1 MFRNYLKTAWRNLV
15 NNKVYSALN
24 ILGLGAGMAVGLL
37 ITLWVVN
44 EYSYDRFL
52 SGHEHL
58 YQVMKN
64 NPDNNGGIRTVSTV
78 SLPLV
83 DALRKDVPGIRYVSV
98 TDWPINHG
106 LIAGDKKL
114 YIRGSGVSEDY
125 LRMFR
130 FTMLEGDATRALQE
144 PYSIVLCASTAK
156 TLFGTTDPMN
166 KIVRIDNLHDL
177 KVTGIIQDVPAN
189 SSLQFQYLIPYAY
202 LIQTQPWMQAAR
214 NDWGDN
220 SSQAF
225 VALDPGVSYEKVSAQ
240 IKDIIHRYNS
250 NRTEEIFLHPMD
262 RWRLYSDFE
271 NGKESG
277 GFITYVRMFTLIG
290 VLVLL
295 IACIN
300 FINLSTAR
308 SEKRAREV
316 GVRKAIGSGRSDL
329 VIQFLLESLM
339 LTALAAVLSI
349 GMLQLGLPVFNRVI
363 DGDLHIP
370 YRQSSA
376 WGILMLFIVVTA
388 LLAGS
393 RPAFYLSSFEPVKVL
408 KGGQQAGRSAVLPRK
423 ILVVAQFAASVAL
436 IISTIIIY
444 QQIQYAKKR
453 PAGYS
458 TSGLLYT
465 YISEDMKRNYHALR
479 QELLQS
485 GMVESV
491 VRASNPV
498 TSIWS
503 RTVVEEWN
511 GRQGNQPLVVSE
523 IGVSPG
529 YFSAMGMQL
538 KEGRDF
544 HELQAADSGYVII
557 NEAAVKRMG
566 LTAPVAGQ
574 RISWKGGERA
584 IIAGV
589 IKDAV
594 MESPFK
600 PVEPAVFAHN
610 EEDAITLLYRLSDK
624 ADIPTALAKITP
636 IFNKYNPGYAYD
648 YTFAADS
655 YDKKFKLETL
665 SGRLAAVFAVL
676 AVFISC
682 LGLFGLAA
690 YMAAQRTREI
700 AIRKIMGASIVQ
712 LWLLL
717 SKDFVTLVFIGCCI
731 AVPVAF
737 YSLQYWLDKY
747 AYHINIGPGVF
758 VVAAGGALV
767 ITICTIS
774 YQTIRAALVNPIYSL
789 KAE

>member
-1 MFRNYLKTAWRNLV
+1 MLRNYLKTAWRNVV

-24 ILGLGAGMAVGLL
+24 IVGLGIGMAVGLL
-37 ITLWVVN
+37 IILWVAN

-52 SGHEHL
+52 PGHEQL

-78 SLPLV
+78 SLPLTDV
-83 DALRKDVPGIRYVSV
+83 LRKDIPGIRYVAV
-98 TDWPINHG
+98 TDWSINHG
-106 LIAGDKKL
+106 LVAGDKKL
-114 YIRGSGVSEDY
+114 YLRGSGVSEDY

-130 FTMLEGDATRALQE
+130 FSMLEGDAGSALQG
-144 PYSIVLCASTAK
+144 PNSIVLCASTARA
-156 TLFGTTDPMN
+156 LFGTTDVVN
-166 KIVRIDNLHDL
+166 KLVRIDNQHDL
-177 KVTGIIQDVPAN
+177 KVTGVVQDVPAN
-189 SSLQFQYLIPYAY
+189 STLQFKYLIPYSY
-202 LIQTQPWMQAAR
+202 LIQTQPWLQAAR

-225 VALDPGVSYEKVSAQ
+225 VALEPGVSFEKVSAQ
-240 IKDIIHRYNS
+240 IKDIIHRYDAK
-250 NRTEEIFLHPMD
+250 RKEEIFLHPMD

-271 NGKESG
+271 NGKASG
-277 GFITYVRMFTLIG
+277 GFITYVQMFTLIG

-300 FINLSTAR
+300 FVNLSTAR

-316 GVRKAIGSGRSDL
+316 GVRKAIGSGRRDL
-329 VIQFLLESLM
+329 VMQFLLESLM
-339 LTALAAVLSI
+339 LTGLAAVLSI
-349 GMLQLGLPVFNRVI
+349 GMLQLALPLFNRVI
-363 DGDLHIP
+363 DGSLHVP
-370 YRQSSA
+370 YDKLSA
-376 WGILMLFIVVTA
+376 WGILLLFIVVTA
-388 LLAGS
+388 VMAGS

-408 KGGQQAGRSAVLPRK
+408 KGGQQAGKSAVLPRK
-423 ILVVAQFAASVAL
+423 VMVVAQFAASVAL

-453 PAGYS
+453 PAGYNA
-458 TSGLLYT
+458 SGLLYT

-485 GMVESV
+485 GVVESV

-503 RTVVEEWN
+503 RTVVEEWQ
-511 GRQGNQPLVVSE
+511 GRRENQPLMVSE
-523 IGVSPG
+523 IAVSAG
-529 YFSAMGMQL
+529 YFSAMGMHL

-544 HELQAADSGYVII
+544 YPLPANDSGYVII

-574 RISWKGGERA
+574 HIRWRGGEPA
-584 IIAGV
+584 VIAGV

-600 PVEPAVFAHN
+600 PVEPAVFAHRDD
-610 EEDAITLLYRLSDK
+610 DAITLLYRLTDK
-624 ADIPTALAKITP
+624 VDMHTALAKIAP
-636 IFNKYNPGYAYD
+636 VFNKYNPGYAYD

-655 YDKKFKLETL
+655 YNKKFKLEAL
-665 SGRLAAVFAVL
+665 SGQLAAIFAVL

-690 YMAAQRTREI
+690 YVAAQRTREI
-700 AIRKIMGASIVQ
+700 AIRKVMGASIVQ
-712 LWLLL
+712 LWLML

-731 AVPVAF
+731 AVPVSF
-737 YSLQYWLDKY
+737 YSLQHWLDKY
-747 AYHINIGPGVF
+747 AYRIHIGPGVF
-758 VVAAGGALV
+758 MVAAGAALL

-774 YQTIRAALVNPIYSL
+774 YQTIRAALANPMHSL

>member
-1 MFRNYLKTAWRNLV
+1 MFRNYLKTAWRNVL
-15 NNKVYSALN
+15 NNKVYSTLN
-24 ILGLGAGMAVGLL
+24 ILGLGTGMAVGLL
-37 ITLWVVN
+37 ITLWVIN

-52 SGHEHL
+52 PGHEHL

-64 NPDNNGGIRTVSTV
+64 NPDNNGGVRTVSTV

-83 DALRKDVPGIRYVSV
+83 DALRKDIPGIKYVAV

-130 FTMLEGDATRALQE
+130 FPMLEGDAAKALQE
-144 PYSIVLCASTAK
+144 PYSIVLCATTAK
-156 TLFGTTDPMN
+156 TLFGTTDAIN
-166 KIVRIDNLHDL
+166 KIVRIDNQHDL

-189 SSLQFQYLIPYAY
+189 STLQFQYLIPFSY
-202 LIQTQPWMQAAR
+202 LVQTQPWMQDAR

-225 VALDPGVSYEKVSAQ
+225 VALEPGVSFEKVSAQ
-240 IKDIIHRYNS
+240 IKDIIHRYS
-250 NRTEEIFLHPMD
+250 PRRTEQVFLHPMD
-262 RWRLYSDFE
+262 RWRLYSNFE

-277 GFITYVRMFTLIG
+277 GFITYVGMFTLIG
-290 VLVLL
+290 ILVLL

-316 GVRKAIGSGRSDL
+316 GVRKAIGSGRRDL
-329 VIQFLLESLM
+329 VLQFLLESLL
-339 LTALAAVLSI
+339 LTSLAAVLSI
-349 GMLQLGLPVFNRVI
+349 GVLQLGLPVFNRVI
-363 DGDLHIP
+363 DGELSIP
-370 YRQSSA
+370 YHQLPA
-376 WGILMLFIVVTA
+376 WGILLLFIVVTA
-388 LLAGS
+388 VLAGS

-408 KGGQQAGRSAVLPRK
+408 KGGQQAGRSAVLPRRV
-423 ILVVAQFAASVAL
+423 LVVAQFAASVAL

-453 PAGYS
+453 PVGYN

-465 YISEDMKRNYHALR
+465 YISEDMKKNYRALR
-479 QELLQS
+479 EELLQT

-523 IGVSPG
+523 IGISPG

-544 HELQAADSGYVII
+544 HESQAADSGYVII

-574 RISWKGGERA
+574 HISWRGKVRVV
-584 IIAGV
+584 IAGV
-589 IKDAV
+589 VKDAV

-600 PVEPAVFAHN
+600 PVEPAVFTHQ
-610 EEDAITLLYRLSDK
+610 EDDAATLLYRLSDK
-624 ADIPTALAKITP
+624 ADVHTALAKITP
-636 IFNKYNPGYAYD
+636 VFNKYNPGYAYD
-648 YTFAADS
+648 YTFTADS
-655 YDKKFKLETL
+655 YDKKFKLEVL
-665 SGRLAAVFAVL
+665 SGKLAAVFATL

-690 YMAAQRTREI
+690 FMAAQRTREI
-700 AIRKIMGASIVQ
+700 AIRKVMGASIVQ
-712 LWLLL
+712 LWMLL
-717 SKDFVTLVFIGCCI
+717 SKDFVLLVFIGCCI

-747 AYHINIGPGVF
+747 AYRIDIGPGVF
-758 VVAAGGALV
+758 VIAAGGALV

-774 YQTIRAALVNPIYSL
+774 YQTVRAALVNPVNSL

>member
-1 MFRNYLKTAWRNLV
+1 MLRNYLKTAWRNLV

-24 ILGLGAGMAVGLL
+24 ILGLGTGMAVALL

-52 SGHEHL
+52 PGHEHL

-64 NPDNNGGIRTVSTV
+64 NPDNNGGLRTVGTV
-78 SLPLV
+78 SMPLA
-83 DALRKDVPGIRYVSV
+83 DALRKDIPGIRYVSI
-98 TDWPINHG
+98 TDWPYNHG

-114 YIRGSGVSEDY
+114 YLRGSGVSEDY

-130 FTMLEGDATRALQE
+130 FTMLEGDPNTALQE
-144 PYSIVLCASTAK
+144 PYSIVLCASTAR
-156 TLFGTTDPMN
+156 TLFGSADAMN
-166 KIVRIDNLHDL
+166 KTVRIDNQHDL
-177 KVTGIIQDVPAN
+177 KVTGIIQDVPVN
-189 SSLQFQYLIPYAY
+189 STLQFKYLIPYTY

-220 SSQAF
+220 GSQAF
-225 VALDPGVSYEKVSAQ
+225 VALDPGVSYAAVSAQ
-240 IKDIIHRYNS
+240 IKNIIHRYNAQR
-250 NRTEEIFLHPMD
+250 NEEIFLHPMD
-262 RWRLYSDFE
+262 RWRLYSNFE

-308 SEKRAREV
+308 SERRAREV
-316 GVRKAIGSGRSDL
+316 GVRKAIGSGRRDL

-339 LTALAAVLSI
+339 ITCLAAVLSVGI
-349 GMLQLGLPVFNRVI
+349 VQLVLPAFNQVVASE
-363 DGDLHIP
+363 LHIP
-370 YRQSSA
+370 YEQPLA
-376 WGILMLFIVVTA
+376 WGVLSLFILVTA
-388 LLAGS
+388 ALAGS

-408 KGGQQAGRSAVLPRK
+408 KGGLQAGRAAVLPRK
-423 ILVVAQFAASVAL
+423 VLVVAQFAASVAL

-453 PAGYS
+453 PVGYS
-458 TSGLLYT
+458 TSRLLYT
-465 YISEDMKRNYHALR
+465 FMSEDMKHSYDALR

-485 GMVESV
+485 GMVENV
-491 VRASNPV
+491 VKASNPV

-503 RTVVEEWN
+503 RTVLEQWK
-511 GRQGNQPLVVSE
+511 GHQGNQPLVVSQ
-523 IGVSPG
+523 IDVSSG
-529 YFSAMGMQL
+529 YFNAMGMQL

-544 HELQAADSGYVII
+544 HDLRAADSGYVII

-574 RISWKGGERA
+574 QISWRGGERVV
-584 IIAGV
+584 IAGV
-589 IKDAV
+589 VQDAV

-600 PVEPAVFAHN
+600 PVEPAVFTHDDQ
-610 EEDAITLLYRLSDK
+610 DATTLLFRLSDK
-624 ADIPTALAKITP
+624 TDTHTALKKITP
-636 IFNKYNPGYAYD
+636 IFNKHNPGYAFD
-648 YTFAADS
+648 YVFAADS
-655 YDKKFKLETL
+655 YDKKFDLETL
-665 SGRLAAVFAVL
+665 AGKLAAVFAVL

-700 AIRKIMGASIVQ
+700 AIRKVMGASVAQ

-717 SKDFVTLVFIGCCI
+717 SKDFMALVFIGCCI

-737 YSLQYWLDKY
+737 YSLQYWLNKY
-747 AYHINIGPGVF
+747 AYRVSIGPGVF
-758 VVAAGGALV
+758 IVAAAGALL

-774 YQTIRAALVNPIYSL
+774 YQAIRAALVNPVRSL